1 MRMDLKQMSEL
12 LGYTLEHENQEI
24 KNLVYDSRQV
34 TKGSVF
40 FAIKGQDS
48 DGHQYIEDAVRNGAI
63 AVVGEESLN
72 PGVYILRCLIQKKRW
87 LLFRLSFMVSH
98 LKI

>member
-48 DGHQYIEDAVRNGAI
+48 DGHQ
-63 AVVGEESLN
+63 
-72 PGVYILRCLIQKKRW
+72 
-87 LLFRLSFMVSH
+87 
-98 LKI
+98 

>member
-63 AVVGEESLN
+63 AVVFPLVPITPTKFIFLDGS
-72 PGVYILRCLIQKKRW
+72 P
-87 LLFRLSFMVSH
+87 
-98 LKI
+98 

>member
-63 AVVGEESLN
+63 AVV
-72 PGVYILRCLIQKKRW
+72 
-87 LLFRLSFMVSH
+87 
-98 LKI
+98 